1 MEIIEKIND
10 FLVEKAF
17 AQGLGDGLSTGLS
30 NLQSSTQLE
39 GDGGFV
45 SSVVKVAVPLSV
57 ICLILLVVY
66 AGYLLMSSQGN
77 PDKIQEG
84 KEIITNAVIGFLV
97 VLLSAGILLLISKTL
112 ELGIY
117 N

>member
-17 AQGLGDGLSTGLS
+17 AQGLGDGLSSGVSELESGSITTKEQLV
-30 NLQSSTQLE
+30 QSI
-39 GDGGFV
+39 
-45 SSVVKVAVPLSV
+45 VKVAVPLSV

-97 VLLSAGILLLISKTL
+97 VLLSVAILLLISNTL
-112 ELGIY
+112 GLKIY
-117 N
+117 S